1 MGLYDV
7 QLDEPRPQFGQE
19 RQKKNRLILLFYMSR
34 VYSKTGATSPASL
47 FHPFTE
53 RIQSRREDGM
63 CFLLPL
69 QPLPRP
75 CIHACAHPHA
85 ILGTAAACFTSDA
98 KLTSSQLCHHCSQ
111 ARYAA
116 GADGLEEETFRS
128 TSHKLRTISHKSVKE
143 FGRCGARA
151 R

>member
-7 QLDEPRPQFGQE
+7 QLDEPRPQFGQK

-63 CFLLPL
+63 SMCFLL

-75 CIHACAHPHA
+75 CIHACALPHA
-85 ILGTAAACFTSDA
+85 IIGTAAACCTSDA

-116 GADGLEEETFRS
+116 DADGLEKENLRS
-128 TSHKLRTISHKSVKE
+128 SSENLRTTSEELVKA
-143 FGRCGARA
+143 FGR
-151 R
+151 

>member
-63 CFLLPL
+63 SMCFLL

-85 ILGTAAACFTSDA
+85 IIGTAAACLTLDA
-98 KLTSSQLCHHCSQ
+98 QLTSFPTLPSLFAGSICCWRRRLGGGKSSFDIQLV
-111 ARYAA
+111 
-116 GADGLEEETFRS
+116 ADHIQLVGIDDRQVRS
-128 TSHKLRTISHKSVKE
+128 
-143 FGRCGARA
+143 
-151 R
+151 